1 VLTEACDRS
10 HNSLHAIPAEYRR
23 LHVEDRHYPS
33 LFVEA
38 WGFLPSEA
46 NVRWFKGLSPWRKR
60 DHVEEML
67 DMVYAKKDRKEN
79 A

>member
-1 VLTEACDRS
+1 
-10 HNSLHAIPAEYRR
+10 
-23 LHVEDRHYPS
+23 VEDRHYPS